1 MVVRGCGVT
10 EEELGAIKEMHS
22 NALNVWTDRRFEER
36 TVAQH
41 VEDLLFYMPAGA
53 LMEQLLEIEK
63 DIAESLAE
71 EGGEDGC

>member
-1 MVVRGCGVT
+1 MT
-10 EEELGAIKEMHS
+10 DEELGAIKEMHS
-22 NALNVWTDRRFEER
+22 NAFNVWNDQRFEVP
-36 TVAQH
+36 VAKLI
-41 VEDLLFYMPAGA
+41 EGLLFYMPAGD

>member
-1 MVVRGCGVT
+1 MT

-22 NALNVWTDRRFEER
+22 NAFNVWTDRKFED
-36 TVAQH
+36 VSVFQL
-41 VEDLLFYMPAGA
+41 VEGLLFYMPAGD

-71 EGGEDGC
+71 EGGEND

>member
-1 MVVRGCGVT
+1 MT

-22 NALNVWTDRRFEER
+22 SAFNVWTDRKFEVP
-36 TVAQH
+36 VAQL
-41 VEDLLFYMPAGA
+41 VEGLLFCMPAGD

-71 EGGEDGC
+71 EGE

>member
-1 MVVRGCGVT
+1 VT
-10 EEELGAIKEMHS
+10 DEELGAIKEMHP
-22 NALNVWTDRRFEER
+22 NALNVWTDRRFEVP
-36 TVAQH
+36 VAKLI
-41 VEDLLFYMPAGA
+41 EGLLFYMPAGD

>member
-1 MVVRGCGVT
+1 MT

-22 NALNVWTDRRFEER
+22 NALNVWTDQRFEVP
-36 TVAQH
+36 VAKLI
-41 VEDLLFYMPAGA
+41 EGLLFYMPAGD

>member
-1 MVVRGCGVT
+1 MT

-22 NALNVWTDRRFEER
+22 NAFNVWTDRKFEDVS
-36 TVAQH
+36 VAQL
-41 VEDLLFYMPAGA
+41 VEGLLFYMPAGD

-71 EGGEDGC
+71 EGGEDD